1 MKPQNIDPHRA
12 LQCAILAGLSPAAV
26 TIEGE
31 CETPWSSA
39 TFSGV
44 QHFFDLTVAGDNAI
58 AAATN
63 LGALVRAD
71 HVAIAGHIIADIL
84 LTSHQL
90 IRPSGL
96 PTVIIG
102 IEALTVSAN

>member
-1 MKPQNIDPHRA
+1 MKPQNVDPHRA

-44 QHFFDLTVAGDNAI
+44 QHFFDLTVA
-58 AAATN
+58 
-63 LGALVRAD
+63 V
-71 HVAIAGHIIADIL
+71 
-84 LTSHQL
+84 
-90 IRPSGL
+90 
-96 PTVIIG
+96 
-102 IEALTVSAN
+102 